1 MSDYSVDPGATIE
14 RLIAEREALQVRV
27 NELREDFQELSE
39 QSERRGRQASEFEE
53 RMGDLQSENVK
64 LQDRITLLSDSG
76 EHVESHLE
84 KQVDILR
91 IRCDALQQRLT
102 AADERADVQYVPVMQ
117 WSDDGSSW
125 MDGQPNEIASARSYG
140 WQTRTL
146 YSKAPDIPPAP
157 AEKCTSCD
165 GSGSVCIDWDS
176 GSWSDC
182 PECAKP

>member
-1 MSDYSVDPGATIE
+1 MTDEVIKFKAFGEMAQRSRAGGANYVALTDFD
-14 RLIAEREALQVRV
+14 RVTAERDAALADA
-27 NELREDFQELSE
+27 ESLRESLRTQ
-39 QSERRGRQASEFEE
+39 
-53 RMGDLQSENVK
+53 
-64 LQDRITLLSDSG
+64 TLIINS
-76 EHVESHLE
+76 
-84 KQVDILR
+84 IANAR
-91 IRCDALQQRLT
+91 DALQQRLT

-125 MDGQPNEIASARSYG
+125 MDGHPNEIASARSYR

-157 AEKCTSCD
+157 APAAKCASCD